1 MGSTLAVTIELPI
14 ILATSWLM
22 CRWITGSLSVSQEID
37 LRLVMGSSAFALTIA
52 AELILGRYGFGRT
65 FSQMLAG
72 FGTAVGALGLLG
84 QIAFAAFP
92 LLQRRVW

>member
-1 MGSTLAVTIELPI
+1 M
-14 ILATSWLM
+14 
-22 CRWITGSLSVSQEID
+22 
-37 LRLVMGSSAFALTIA
+37 TIA

-65 FSQMLAG
+65 LSQMLAA
-72 FGTAVGALGLLG
+72 FGTAEGALGLLG